1 VAKTKY
7 TGYEL
12 SRSWFDFCF
21 ENPDR
26 IKPIHTALYFF
37 AIEHCNRL
45 GWKEKFGL
53 PTEMTKDAIGV
64 KSWHTYIKAFNDLIE
79 WEFFIL
85 IERSKNQYSSNIIAL
100 SKNNE
105 ALDKAYDEALTKH
118 VSKHQRSTHQSNDSI
133 DKPITKEPITNNKPE
148 KISGGNYTF
157 IDSIIF
163 EFKDAYEKANNL
175 PYEITAIGKERGLA
189 GKILN
194 LYKKKN
200 PGANSEQTI
209 HDLRKYFDMCV
220 TIDDNWLCEN
230 MSLGIIISQFNKI
243 NKILRHGKQ
252 RKGASDGEIA
262 EILARHFGSDAP
274 EQ

>member
-1 VAKTKY
+1 MAKTKY

-12 SRSWFDFCF
+12 SRNWFDFCF

-133 DKPITKEPITNNKPE
+133 DKHITIEPITGNSKHIPPKIEWIKNYCLERKNN
-148 KISGGNYTF
+148 
-157 IDSIIF
+157 IDPNRFMNHYESNGWMVGRTKM
-163 EFKDAYEKANNL
+163 KDWQASVRTWE
-175 PYEITAIGKERGLA
+175 
-189 GKILN
+189 
-194 LYKKKN
+194 KKK
-200 PGANSEQTI
+200 E
-209 HDLRKYFDMCV
+209 
-220 TIDDNWLCEN
+220 E
-230 MSLGIIISQFNKI
+230 I
-243 NKILRHGKQ
+243 NTPPAYKPIKL
-252 RKGASDGEIA
+252 
-262 EILARHFGSDAP
+262 
-274 EQ
+274 